1 MHGQNHI
8 KFVFLSVTTYCLSQ
22 IRGNKLCKTI
32 KSGSRSMP
40 LCVFRHQCTGVTDV
54 TVETMEANMT
64 AAASIN
70 VRSSYANGVPVVA
83 VFPWAMQ

>member
-1 MHGQNHI
+1 
-8 KFVFLSVTTYCLSQ
+8 
-22 IRGNKLCKTI
+22 
-32 KSGSRSMP
+32 MP